1 MQKVN
6 YLDVISPAVR
16 QLSRGKALLTVGG
29 DKPNTMTIA
38 WGSIGYCW
46 NRPVFTV
53 YVRPQR
59 HTHDILHEQGKFTV
73 SIMLE
78 DADTDIFRFAGRTS
92 GRDVDKFDGHGIT
105 AAPGQ
110 SIDCPVIGQCQ
121 LHFECV
127 LCQETAMR
135 ADTMCADVVAAQYMR
150 EPEFHT
156 IYMGEIVDCYRT
168 DI

>member
-1 MQKVN
+1 MQH
-6 YLDVISPAVR
+6 ISYTDMIQPAVE
-16 QLSRGKALLTVGG
+16 QLAKGRALLTVGG

-59 HTHDILHEQGKFTV
+59 HTHDILQAQGRLPV
-73 SIMLE
+73 SLSLNN
-78 DADTDIFRFAGRTS
+78 DTTDIFRFAGSTS
-92 GRDVDKFDGHGIT
+92 GREIDKFDNHGIT
-105 AAPGQ
+105 AAAGQ
-110 SIDCPVIGQCQ
+110 SIDCPVIGECQ
-121 LHFECV
+121 LHFECI
-127 LCQETAMR
+127 LRASAPMTGEAMHEETR
-135 ADTMCADVVAAQYMR
+135 QRVYPEADY
-150 EPEFHT
+150 HT

>member
-1 MQKVN
+1 MQH
-6 YLDVISPAVR
+6 ISYTDMIQPAIR
-16 QLSRGKALLTVGG
+16 QLAKGRALLTVGG

-59 HTHDILHEQGKFTV
+59 HTHDILQALGRFTV
-73 SIMLE
+73 SIALDDE
-78 DADTDIFRFAGRTS
+78 TKDIFRFAGSTS

-105 AAPGQ
+105 AAAGQ
-110 SIDCPVIGQCQ
+110 AIDCPVIGECQ
-121 LHFECV
+121 LHFECI
-127 LCQETAMR
+127 LRASAPMTGDAMHEETR
-135 ADTMCADVVAAQYMR
+135 QRVYPEADY
-150 EPEFHT
+150 HT
-156 IYMGEIVDCYRT
+156 IYMGEIADCYRT

>member
-1 MQKVN
+1 MQH
-6 YLDVISPAVR
+6 ISYTDMIQPAIQ
-16 QLSRGKALLTVGG
+16 QLAQGRALLTVGG

-59 HTHDILHEQGKFTV
+59 HTHDILQTQGRFTV
-73 SIMLE
+73 SISLNNE
-78 DADTDIFRFAGRTS
+78 PTDIFRFAGNTS
-92 GRDVDKFDGHGIT
+92 GKDIDKFDGHGIT
-105 AAPGQ
+105 AAAGQ
-110 SIDCPVIGQCQ
+110 KIDCPVIGECQ
-121 LHFECV
+121 LHFECI
-127 LCQETAMR
+127 LRAAAPMTGEAMHEETR
-135 ADTMCADVVAAQYMR
+135 RRVYPEADY
-150 EPEFHT
+150 HT

>member
-1 MQKVN
+1 MQHIK
-6 YLDVISPAVR
+6 YTDMIQQATE
-16 QLSRGKALLTVGG
+16 QLSHGKALLTVGG

-59 HTHDILHEQGKFTV
+59 HTHDILMKQGQFTV
-73 SIMLE
+73 SIALNDT
-78 DADTDIFRFAGRTS
+78 DADIFRFAGRTS

-105 AAPGQ
+105 AVAGQ
-110 SIDCPVIGQCQ
+110 SVDCPVIGECQ
-121 LHFECV
+121 LHFECI
-127 LCQETAMR
+127 LRASAPMTGEAMHEETR
-135 ADTMCADVVAAQYMR
+135 SRVYPEADY
-150 EPEFHT
+150 HT